1 MNKSIEFTQSQIKA
15 YQNGAKM
22 FIVPID
28 TKGMKMSEIG
38 LKKDLLQFA
47 PIQKGDKDIFIK
59 EEFCHD
65 IDEDCSIQTKHD
77 FKDSNTYYDW
87 CDYLGVESQDASQMT
102 KEQSRY
108 TISEC
113 IDVRVVRVR
122 DIDIFDA
129 EELGINIDDSIC
141 WRDYEKII
149 KGTSNPYY
157 LPMYDECPLEDIRIR
172 IESFYNQQMQE
183 QNINR
188 TYEDN
193 DYVFLIEIKR

>member
-47 PIQKGDKDIFIK
+47 PIQKGDKDIYVK
-59 EEFCHD
+59 EDFVEVPYTTD
-65 IDEDCSIQTKHD
+65 ILYKIDGHPNRNLIHWE
-77 FKDSNTYYDW
+77 
-87 CDYLGVESQDASQMT
+87 DASKMT

-193 DYVFLIEIKR
+193 DYIFLPEVRK